1 MAEAGGDLGSVER
14 AAVLLLSIGEQN
26 AAQILKLMDPKEVQR
41 LGSAMAT
48 LKDISQEQVRSAV
61 QHFMDSVGTQTA
73 LGVDSSAYVRSAL
86 TQALG
91 EEKAGS
97 LIDGVLF
104 GDSAQNL
111 ETLKWMDDRIVAN
124 LVRGE
129 HPQVAAIVLAYL
141 DSDQSASILAQLPDE
156 LRVDVLMRIATLD
169 SVQPAALLELNEA
182 LERQVSGSGT
192 MQSSTSVGGPKS
204 AAAILN
210 HLTGEIETQIV
221 EQLNELDPELGQS
234 ISDMMFVF
242 EDLAQLDDA
251 GTQLL
256 LREVES
262 DKMLLALKGADES
275 LKEKFFGNMSK
286 RAAEMLRED
295 LEAKGP
301 VRLSEVEAAQKD
313 IIAAAQRLA
322 SEGQI
327 VMQGDGDDE
336 FV

>member
-1 MAEAGGDLGSVER
+1 MADSGGGLGSVER

-26 AAQILKLMDPKEVQR
+26 AAQILKLMDPKEVQK

-48 LKDISQEQVRSAV
+48 LKEVSQEQVRSAV
-61 QHFMDSVGTQTA
+61 QQFLESVGKQTA
-73 LGVDSSAYVRSAL
+73 LGVDSSTYVRSAL

-91 EEKAGS
+91 EEKADS

-104 GDSAQNL
+104 GDSAKNL
-111 ETLKWMDDRIVAN
+111 ETLKWMDNRIVAN
-124 LVRGE
+124 LIRDE

-141 DSDQSASILAQLPDE
+141 DSDQSASILSQLPEE
-156 LRVDVLMRIATLD
+156 LRVDLVVRIATLD
-169 SVQPAALLELNEA
+169 NVQPSALLELNEA
-182 LERQVSGSGT
+182 LERRVNTTGT
-192 MQSSTSVGGPKS
+192 MQSSASVGGPKS

-210 HLTGEIETQIV
+210 HLSGEIETQLV

-262 DKMLLALKGADES
+262 DKLLIALKGADAA
-275 LKEKFFGNMSK
+275 LKEQFFGNMSK

-313 IIAAAQRLA
+313 IVAAAQRLA
-322 SEGQI
+322 SDGQI
-327 VMQGDGDDE
+327 VMQGDSGDA

>member
-1 MAEAGGDLGSVER
+1 MAEASGNLGSVER

-26 AAQILKLMDPKEVQR
+26 AAQILKLMDPKEVQK

-61 QHFMDSVGTQTA
+61 QHFLESVGTQTA

-91 EEKAGS
+91 EEKADS

-104 GDSAQNL
+104 GGSAENL
-111 ETLKWMDDRIVAN
+111 ETLKWMDNRIVAN

-156 LRVDVLMRIATLD
+156 LRVDVLMRIATLN
-169 SVQPAALLELNEA
+169 SVQPAALLELNGA

-192 MQSSTSVGGPKS
+192 MQSPTSVGGPKS

-210 HLTGEIETQIV
+210 HLNGEIETQIV

-242 EDLAQLDDA
+242 EDLVQLDDA

-275 LKEKFFGNMSK
+275 LKEKFFSNMSK
-286 RAAEMLRED
+286 RAADMLRED